1 MALPT
6 KLAFVFPGQG
16 SQAVGMARDLYQW
29 FPEAREVFDAASDV
43 LGFDLS
49 RLIFEGPEEE
59 LTRTVNA
66 QPALL
71 VAGVA
76 ALRAIQSKGVRP
88 SFAAGHSVGEYA
100 ALLSA
105 GAMEVPE
112 AVRLVRRRGELMEEA
127 ATANPGVMAAV
138 LGLGDEEVRAA
149 VQEAQPA
156 GIVDVANYNCPGQIV
171 ISGEFGAVEEAGRL
185 AKELGA
191 KRVIPLKVSGA
202 FHSRLMS
209 GAAQAMAAE
218 LRSAAISEPS
228 LPVVANVT
236 ADYVRTADEV
246 RAALGEQILGSVRWE
261 ESVRRMAADGAEGF
275 VEVGPGTVLAGLVG
289 RTVKE
294 RFVTSVGDLAAVEAL
309 VRLRY

>member
-29 FPEAREVFDAASDV
+29 FPEAREVFDAATDV

-218 LRSAAISEPS
+218 LRRAAISEPS